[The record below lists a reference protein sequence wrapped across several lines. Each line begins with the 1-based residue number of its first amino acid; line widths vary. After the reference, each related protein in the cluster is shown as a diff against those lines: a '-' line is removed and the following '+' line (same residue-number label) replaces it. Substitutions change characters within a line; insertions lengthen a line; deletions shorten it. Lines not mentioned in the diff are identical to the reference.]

1 MELIGKPRKGQLQAW
16 KVSGTENYGVE
27 VKAYAS
33 KKEAER
39 VASGLRS
46 MRAWVSVEAIE
57 LSEVDYVTA

>member
-16 KVSGTENYGVE
+16 AVIGTDNYGVE

-39 VASGLRS
+39 IASGLRS

-57 LSEVDYVTA
+57 LEEVANA